1 MHQLAQAVGEGDKLL
16 GQDRI
21 RAAEFSESDHEGF
34 IDRQPSETR
43 PIRAQRAAQH
53 PRIELIPFG
62 AGHTESV
69 PKPIELFRVDLAGA
83 AHLEVVSGAVQLR
96 PEDAMLGE
104 EGGLSSDDRSGRPGQ
119 LCWVVDPIDGTVNY
133 LYGFP
138 WYAVSVA
145 VTREGVALAGA
156 VVEPDSGRVWSASRG
171 GGATL
176 DGRPLRASSADELD
190 MALVGTG
197 FSYSKERRRRQGE
210 LASALLTRVRDIRR
224 AGAAS
229 LDLCAVAAGW
239 LDGYYEHEIN
249 PWDWAAGALVCTEA
263 GATVH
268 LPDPGAPYGNA
279 IVAARATVEKETA
292 ILILEGP
299 FETRETPA
307 VCPESALI
315 KRGLPQELVHP
326 AEDPA
331 SLDSGRDHAIPGD
344 LA

>member
-1 MHQLAQAVGEGDKLL
+1 MDGGLDDPDLTQLRGVAVQLAEQGARVAARLRAEAITRVRTKSTRTDVVTAADTAVEELL
-16 GQDRI
+16 RK
-21 RAAEFSESDHEGF
+21 RLAE
-34 IDRQPSETR
+34 
-43 PIRAQRAAQH
+43 
-53 PRIELIPFG
+53 
-62 AGHTESV
+62 
-69 PKPIELFRVDLAGA
+69 
-83 AHLEVVSGAVQLR
+83 LR

-279 IVAARATVEKETA
+279 IVAAAPGIQAQLTRALT
-292 ILILEGP
+292 
-299 FETRETPA
+299 
-307 VCPESALI
+307 
-315 KRGLPQELVHP
+315 ELG
-326 AEDPA
+326 AA
-331 SLDSGRDHAIPGD
+331 GIA
-344 LA
+344 

>member
-1 MHQLAQAVGEGDKLL
+1 MDGGLDDPDLTQLRGVAVQLAEQGARVAARLRAEAITRVRTKSTRTDVVTAADTAVEELL
-16 GQDRI
+16 RK
-21 RAAEFSESDHEGF
+21 RLAE
-34 IDRQPSETR
+34 
-43 PIRAQRAAQH
+43 
-53 PRIELIPFG
+53 
-62 AGHTESV
+62 
-69 PKPIELFRVDLAGA
+69 
-83 AHLEVVSGAVQLR
+83 LR

-268 LPDPGAPYGNA
+268 IPDPGAPYGNA
-279 IVAARATVEKETA
+279 IVAAAPGIQAQLTRALT
-292 ILILEGP
+292 
-299 FETRETPA
+299 
-307 VCPESALI
+307 
-315 KRGLPQELVHP
+315 ELG
-326 AEDPA
+326 AA
-331 SLDSGRDHAIPGD
+331 GIG
-344 LA
+344 

>member
-1 MHQLAQAVGEGDKLL
+1 MDGGLDDPDLTQLRGVAVQLAEQGARVAARLRAEAITRVRTKSTRTDVVTAADTAVEELL
-16 GQDRI
+16 RK
-21 RAAEFSESDHEGF
+21 RLAE
-34 IDRQPSETR
+34 
-43 PIRAQRAAQH
+43 
-53 PRIELIPFG
+53 
-62 AGHTESV
+62 
-69 PKPIELFRVDLAGA
+69 
-83 AHLEVVSGAVQLR
+83 LR

-176 DGRPLRASSADELD
+176 DGRPLHASSADELA

-268 LPDPGAPYGNA
+268 IPDPGAPYGNA
-279 IVAARATVEKETA
+279 IVAAAPGIQAQLTRALT
-292 ILILEGP
+292 
-299 FETRETPA
+299 
-307 VCPESALI
+307 
-315 KRGLPQELVHP
+315 ELG
-326 AEDPA
+326 AA
-331 SLDSGRDHAIPGD
+331 GIA
-344 LA
+344 